1 MTLNMILKKI
11 IRNWLLPALLLPALL
26 TACTDEIFTDNRAE
40 VEEGLPAKISLGF
53 QAKKSQIET
62 RAAQGEVYENQVNN
76 LYVFIFDK
84 AGEIHYQK
92 FFNTGDIDYQ
102 DGDNLLH
109 SGSIDIETKS
119 LNDARIVCI
128 ANLSNDNVHTS
139 YEVTKADMD
148 AVKSLDKLNEFIM
161 KMSEQTVERSTQFMM
176 TGYAYEDVNNPDAI
190 YINIPGSEQGT
201 VPLTCKLAPER
212 TDAKVKFVVETEIP
226 EDKVGTWSEMD
237 FRPRGW
243 KVVNVPAQSMLL
255 PKETGDA
262 DGEGCTYFETAE
274 MPFEAVTRDENYRF
288 TEGSFVFYMPE
299 NRKTVTTPI
308 GKEITDAAQKYALRE
323 KREKVNVGGSFPDK
337 PGQEYEQGDFTY
349 APANATYVEMSG
361 TLTYKDGANY
371 TVNADVTFTVHLG
384 YADGNA
390 NDYNTLRNTF
400 YTYNV
405 TLRGVDNIV
414 VEVTNDGGQN
424 PEPRPGYEGT
434 VVFSREGMHQ
444 LDAHYDRELITLD
457 RSLVPD
463 MGWGVQTPFSK
474 GIFTEDNTVS
484 TPEEAAIY
492 DYKWIKFAINSDY
505 GVDAN
510 KYVKYPGDQNYM
522 GTDGGE
528 VSPSYQSYPT
538 ARLLDIHQ
546 LLQRLRQEYNDGQKS
561 GTVAVTAF
569 VDEYVYFT
577 HPQTG
582 AEMLSQ
588 WRKYVEAEDRL
599 MYFTNGANSKFS
611 PDGAS
616 SVVEAIQTFKQKSIR
631 TVYNV
636 KKSESE
642 LPTAWGLESVMEA
655 DTRWKPGDVSLGT
668 ERSNGRLN
676 TLKCILRNDYNNNE
690 VKSLKWTDV
699 LNTTDRYSLNES
711 YQDAVHAVLMR
722 NRDLN
727 GDGYVQPNEIHWY
740 LAAID
745 QLTDLYI
752 GEYALDEDSRLYPA
766 NKTTAWHYTSSSYNS
781 NENAPWVLWAE
792 ECAALGNYNTSKNTV
807 NNKYAYR
814 CMRNLGINLDDPTTV
829 PTPLIP
835 EVTQPE
841 SDGSYLIDVSNLSE
855 KARRLSFEAGSTLGA
870 HSDTDPQNRPY
881 EKFRV
886 APVEEDYNNQG
897 QKPTTRTKISDWQR
911 VFTFTN
917 DGNWSQYQTLVLPN
931 GYRLP
936 NLRELLIMGTRLPEA
951 AWNTYVATYK
961 PFLGSTQYYYSKAM
975 YLSMTSF
982 SKRYIVPN
990 YSDREGFRFNAKDQS
1005 IGVPWV
1011 NDDGKGYVRGVK
1023 DVQP

>member
-1 MTLNMILKKI
+1 M
-11 IRNWLLPALLLPALL
+11 
-26 TACTDEIFTDNRAE
+26 
-40 VEEGLPAKISLGF
+40 EEGLPARITLGF
-53 QAKKSQIET
+53 QARKSQIET

-76 LYVFIFDK
+76 LYVFIFDQ
-84 AGEIHYQK
+84 AGSVHYRK
-92 FFNTGDIDYQ
+92 FFDTEEITYQ

-109 SGSIDIETKS
+109 SGSIGIETTS

-139 YEVTKADMD
+139 YEVIQDDMN
-148 AVKSLDKLNEFIM
+148 AVQSLDKLNEFIM

-176 TGYAYEDVNNPDAI
+176 TGYAYEDINNPDAI

-201 VPLTCKLAPER
+201 MPLTCKLAPER
-212 TDAKVKFVVETEIP
+212 TDAKVKFVVKTEIP
-226 EDKVGTWSEMD
+226 ADKVGTWSEMD

-255 PKETGDA
+255 PLETGDA

-274 MPFEAVTRDENYRF
+274 MPFEAITRDANYRF

-299 NRKTVTTPI
+299 NRKTAVTRIPDNV
-308 GKEITDAAQKYALRE
+308 TDAAEKYALRE
-323 KREKVNVGGSFPDK
+323 KRNKENEGEQFPDK
-337 PGQEYEQGDFTY
+337 PGQEYELGDFTY
-349 APANATYVEMSG
+349 APANATYVEMAG
-361 TLTYKDGANY
+361 TLSYKDGKDY

-384 YADGNA
+384 YSGSNA

-414 VEVTNDGGQN
+414 VEVTNDGGQY

-457 RSLVPD
+457 RSQVPN

-474 GIFTEDNTVS
+474 GIFTEGTGS
-484 TPEEAAIY
+484 TPEDAAIY
-492 DYKWIKFAINSDY
+492 DYKWIKFAINDDY
-505 GVDAN
+505 GIEAT
-510 KYVKYPGDQNYM
+510 KYVKYPGDQNYK
-522 GTDGGE
+522 GTDDE
-528 VSPSYQSYPT
+528 ASPSYPDKPT

-546 LLQRLRQEYNDGQKS
+546 LLQRLKQEYYAGQTT

-582 AEMLSQ
+582 AEMLAK
-588 WRKYVEAEDRL
+588 WREYVEAEDRL
-599 MYFTNGANSKFS
+599 MYFTNGANSKYS

-636 KKSESE
+636 KKSESD

-655 DTRWKPGDVSLGT
+655 DTRWKPGDVSQGT

-676 TLKCILRNDYNNNE
+676 TLKCILKNDYNNNE

-699 LNTTDRYSLNES
+699 LNTSDRYSLNEN

-727 GDGYVQPNEIHWY
+727 GDGYVQPNEIRWY

-766 NKTTAWHYTSSSYNS
+766 NKTTAWHYTSSSYDSSQNG
-781 NENAPWVLWAE
+781 PWVLWAE
-792 ECAALGNYNTSKNTV
+792 ECAALGNYNASSDNVRNT
-807 NNKYAYR
+807 YAYR
-814 CMRNLGINLDDPTTV
+814 CMRNLGINLDNPNTE

-835 EVTQPE
+835 KVTKAE
-841 SDGSYLIDVSNLSE
+841 SDGSYLIDASNLSE

-886 APVEEDYNNQG
+886 APVGEDYNNQG
-897 QKPTTRTKISDWQR
+897 LKPTTGTKVSGWER

-917 DGNWSQYQTLVLPN
+917 AGNWSQYQTLVLRD

-936 NLRELLIMGTRLPEA
+936 NLRELLIMGTRLPET
-951 AWNTYVATYK
+951 AWNTYEATYR
-961 PFLGSTQYYYSKAM
+961 PIIGSTQYYYSKAM

-982 SKRYIVPN
+982 SRRYIVPG
-990 YSDREGFRFNAKDQS
+990 YRSREGFRFNANDQS
-1005 IGVPWV
+1005 IGVPPT
-1011 NDDGKGYVRGVK
+1011 DDTGKGYVHGVK
-1023 DVQP
+1023 DVQ

>member
-1 MTLNMILKKI
+1 MITLKKI
-11 IRNWLLPALLLPALL
+11 VRNWLLPALLLPALL
-26 TACTDEIFTDNRAE
+26 TACTDDTFTDNRTR
-40 VEEGLPAKISLGF
+40 VEEGLPARITLGF
-53 QAKKSQIET
+53 QARKSQIET

-76 LYVFIFDK
+76 LYVFIFDQ
-84 AGEIHYQK
+84 AGSVHYRK
-92 FFNTGDIDYQ
+92 FFDTGDIDYE

-139 YEVTKADMD
+139 YEVTQAEMD
-148 AVKSLDKLNEFIM
+148 AVQSLDKLNEFVM

-176 TGYAYEDVNNPDAI
+176 TGYAYKDINKPDDI

-201 VPLTCKLAPER
+201 VALTCKLAPER
-212 TDAKVKFVVETEIP
+212 TDAKVKFVVKTEIP
-226 EDKVGTWSEMD
+226 ADKVDKWSEMD

-262 DGEGCTYFETAE
+262 DGDGCTYFETAE

-299 NRKTVTTPI
+299 NRKTAAT
-308 GKEITDAAQKYALRE
+308 EIPDDVTDAAEKYALRE
-323 KREKVNVGGSFPDK
+323 KREKVNEDGQFPDK
-337 PGQEYEQGDFTY
+337 PGQAYEQGDFTY
-349 APANATYVEMSG
+349 APANATYVVMSG
-361 TLTYKDGANY
+361 TLTYKDGADY

-457 RSLVPD
+457 RSQVPN

-474 GIFTEDNTVS
+474 GIFTEDNTSS
-484 TPEEAAIY
+484 TPEDAAIH
-492 DYKWIKFAINSDY
+492 DYKWIKFAINDDY
-505 GVDAN
+505 GIADD

-522 GTDGGE
+522 GTDNE
-528 VSPSYQSYPT
+528 ASPSYPQKPE

-546 LLQRLRQEYNDGQKS
+546 LLQRLKKEYNAGKTT

-577 HPQTG
+577 HPKTG
-582 AEMLSQ
+582 ADMLAK
-588 WRKYVEAEDRL
+588 WREYVEAEDRL
-599 MYFTNGANSKFS
+599 MYFTNGANSKYS

-636 KKSESE
+636 KKSETD

-655 DTRWKPGDVSLGT
+655 DKLLDLETVNSNTTRD
-668 ERSNGRLN
+668 NGRLN
-676 TLKCILRNDYNNNE
+676 TIICLLGDNYASNPTQ
-690 VKSLKWTDV
+690 LKWTEV
-699 LNTTDRYSLNES
+699 ISTDEHYALKKN
-711 YQDAVHAVLMR
+711 DALHAILMR

-727 GDGYVQPNEIHWY
+727 GDDIVQPNEIRWY

-745 QLTDLYI
+745 QLVDLYI
-752 GEYALDEDSRLYPA
+752 GEYALDEDSRLYQPDLIDG
-766 NKTTAWHYTSSSYNS
+766 NKRLHYISSSKS
-781 NENAPWVLWAE
+781 GDKRTDPWVLWSE
-792 ECAALGNYNTSKNTV
+792 ECVALSNRDASQNV
-807 NNKYAYR
+807 NKSYAYR
-814 CMRNLGINLDDPTTV
+814 CMRNLGINLDNPNIE

-835 EVTQPE
+835 KVTQAE
-841 SDGSYLIDVSNLSE
+841 SDGSYLIDASNLSE

-870 HSDTDPQNRPY
+870 HNDTDPQNRPY

-886 APVEEDYNNQG
+886 APVGKDYNNQSNG
-897 QKPTTRTKISDWQR
+897 PTYRVGGTIGNRYL
-911 VFTFTN
+911 VFTN
-917 DGNWSQYQTLVLPN
+917 AGNWSQYQTLVLPD

-936 NLRELLIMGTRLPEA
+936 NLRELLIMGTRLPED
-951 AWNTYVATYK
+951 AWETYSATYIIRY
-961 PFLGSTQYYYSKAM
+961 SSKAM

-982 SKRYIVPN
+982 SRRYTVPG
-990 YSDREGFRFNAKDQS
+990 YSSRDGFRFNAQDQS
-1005 IGVPWV
+1005 IGVPPIS
-1011 NDDGKGYVRGVK
+1011 DDGKGYVHGVK
-1023 DVQP
+1023 DVQ

>member
-1 MTLNMILKKI
+1 M
-11 IRNWLLPALLLPALL
+11 
-26 TACTDEIFTDNRAE
+26 
-40 VEEGLPAKISLGF
+40 EEGLPARITLGF
-53 QAKKSQIET
+53 QARKSQIET

-76 LYVFIFDK
+76 LYVFIFDQ
-84 AGEIHYQK
+84 AGSVHYRK
-92 FFNTGDIDYQ
+92 FFDTEEITYQ

-109 SGSIDIETKS
+109 SGSIGIETTS

-139 YEVTKADMD
+139 YEVIQDDMN
-148 AVKSLDKLNEFIM
+148 AVQSLDKLNEFIM

-176 TGYAYEDVNNPDAI
+176 TGYAYEDINNPDAI

-201 VPLTCKLAPER
+201 MPLTCKLAPER
-212 TDAKVKFVVETEIP
+212 TDAKVKFVVKTEIP
-226 EDKVGTWSEMD
+226 ADKVGTWSEMD

-255 PKETGDA
+255 PLETGDA

-274 MPFEAVTRDENYRF
+274 MPFEAITRDANYRF

-299 NRKTVTTPI
+299 NRKTAVTRIPDNV
-308 GKEITDAAQKYALRE
+308 TDAAEKYALRE
-323 KREKVNVGGSFPDK
+323 KRNKENEGEQFPDK
-337 PGQEYEQGDFTY
+337 PGQEYELGDFTY
-349 APANATYVEMSG
+349 APANATYVEMAG
-361 TLTYKDGANY
+361 TLSYKDGKDY

-384 YADGNA
+384 YAGSNA

-414 VEVTNDGGQN
+414 VEVTNDGGQY

-457 RSLVPD
+457 RSQVPN

-474 GIFTEDNTVS
+474 GIFTEGTGS
-484 TPEEAAIY
+484 TPEDAAIY
-492 DYKWIKFAINSDY
+492 DYKWIKFAINDDY
-505 GVDAN
+505 GIEAT
-510 KYVKYPGDQNYM
+510 KYVKYPGDQNYK
-522 GTDGGE
+522 GTDDE
-528 VSPSYQSYPT
+528 ASPSYPDKPT

-546 LLQRLRQEYNDGQKS
+546 LLQRLKQEYYAGQTT

-582 AEMLSQ
+582 AEMLAK
-588 WRKYVEAEDRL
+588 WREYVEAEDRL
-599 MYFTNGANSKFS
+599 MYFTNGANSKYS

-636 KKSESE
+636 KKSESD

-655 DTRWKPGDVSLGT
+655 DTRWKPGDVSQGT

-676 TLKCILRNDYNNNE
+676 TLKCILKNDYNNNE

-699 LNTTDRYSLNES
+699 LNTSDRYSLNEN

-727 GDGYVQPNEIHWY
+727 GDGYVQPNEIRWY

-766 NKTTAWHYTSSSYNS
+766 NKTTAWHYTSSSYDSSQNG
-781 NENAPWVLWAE
+781 PWVLWAE
-792 ECAALGNYNTSKNTV
+792 ECAALGNYNASSDNVRNT
-807 NNKYAYR
+807 YAYR
-814 CMRNLGINLDDPTTV
+814 CMRNLGINLDNPNTE

-835 EVTQPE
+835 KVTKAE
-841 SDGSYLIDVSNLSE
+841 SDGSYLIDASNLSE

-886 APVEEDYNNQG
+886 APVGEDYNNQG
-897 QKPTTRTKISDWQR
+897 LKPTTGTKVSGWER

-917 DGNWSQYQTLVLPN
+917 AGNWSQYQTLVLRD

-936 NLRELLIMGTRLPEA
+936 NLRELLIMGTRLPET
-951 AWNTYVATYK
+951 AWNTYEATYR
-961 PFLGSTQYYYSKAM
+961 PIIGSTQYYYSKAM

-982 SKRYIVPN
+982 SRRYIVPG
-990 YSDREGFRFNAKDQS
+990 YRSREGFRFNANDQS
-1005 IGVPWV
+1005 IGVPPT
-1011 NDDGKGYVRGVK
+1011 DDTGKGYVHGVK
-1023 DVQP
+1023 DVQ

>member
-1 MTLNMILKKI
+1 MITLKKI
-11 IRNWLLPALLLPALL
+11 VRNWLLPALLLPALL
-26 TACTDEIFTDNRAE
+26 TACTDDTFTDNRTR
-40 VEEGLPAKISLGF
+40 VEEGLPARITLGF
-53 QAKKSQIET
+53 EAKKSQIET
-62 RAAQGEVYENQVNN
+62 RAAQQV
-76 LYVFIFDK
+76 
-84 AGEIHYQK
+84 
-92 FFNTGDIDYQ
+92 
-102 DGDNLLH
+102 GDNLLH
-109 SGSIDIETKS
+109 SGSIGIETTS

-128 ANLSNDNVHTS
+128 ANLSNTSVHTS
-139 YEVTKADMD
+139 YDVTQADME
-148 AVKSLDKLNEFIM
+148 AVQSLDKLNEFIM

-201 VPLTCKLAPER
+201 VELTCELAPER
-212 TDAKVKFVVETEIP
+212 TDAKVKFVVKTEIP
-226 EDKVGTWSEMD
+226 ADKVGKWSEMD

-243 KVVNVPAQSMLL
+243 KVVNVPSQSMLL

-262 DGEGCTYFETAE
+262 DGDGCTYFETAE
-274 MPFEAVTRDENYRF
+274 MPFEAITRDANYRF

-299 NRKTVTTPI
+299 NRKTAANPI
-308 GKEITDAAQKYALRE
+308 GEDITDAAQKYALRE
-323 KREKVNVGGSFPDK
+323 KREKMNEGGSFPDK
-337 PGQEYEQGDFTY
+337 PGQQYEQGDFTY

-361 TLTYKDGANY
+361 TLSYKDGANY

-390 NDYNTLRNTF
+390 NDYSTLRNTF

-414 VEVTNDGGQN
+414 VEVTNDGNQN

-457 RSLVPD
+457 RSKVPD

-474 GIFTEDNTVS
+474 GIFTEDNTGS

-492 DYKWIKFAINSDY
+492 DYKWIKFAINDDY
-505 GVDAN
+505 GIAAN
-510 KYVKYPGDQNYM
+510 EYVKYPGDQNYM
-522 GTDGGE
+522 GTNGGE
-528 VSPSYQSYPT
+528 ESPSYPDKPE

-546 LLQRLRQEYNDGQKS
+546 LLQRLRTEYYDEEKTT

-577 HPQTG
+577 HPQTE
-582 AEMLSQ
+582 AEMLAK
-588 WRKYVEAEDRL
+588 WREYVEAEDRL
-599 MYFTNGANSKFS
+599 MYFTNGANSKYS

-636 KKSESE
+636 KKSETD

-676 TLKCILRNDYNNNE
+676 TLKCILKNDYNNNE

-699 LNTTDRYSLNES
+699 LNTSDRYLLNDK

-727 GDGYVQPNEIHWY
+727 GDGYVQPNEIRWY

-766 NKTTAWHYTSSSYNS
+766 NKTTAWHYTSSSYDSSQNG
-781 NENAPWVLWAE
+781 PWVLWAE
-792 ECAALGNYNTSKNTV
+792 ECAALGNYNASSGNVGNT
-807 NNKYAYR
+807 YAYR
-814 CMRNLGINLDDPTTV
+814 CMRNLGINLDNPNTE

-835 EVTQPE
+835 KVKQAE
-841 SDGSYLIDVSNLSE
+841 SDGSYLIDASNLSE

-886 APVEEDYNNQG
+886 APVGEDYNNMG
-897 QKPTTRTKISDWQR
+897 NKPETYAAGNRRDRTLA
-911 VFTFTN
+911 FNN
-917 DGNWSQYQTLVLPN
+917 DANWSSYQTITLPH

-936 NLRELLIMGTRLPEA
+936 NLRELLIMGTRLPGEA
-951 AWNTYVATYK
+951 WRTYEASYRYWGQSYTVT
-961 PFLGSTQYYYSKAM
+961 GKAM

-982 SKRYIVPN
+982 SRRYTVPG
-990 YSDREGFRFNAKDQS
+990 YSRRDGFRFNAKDQS
-1005 IGVPWV
+1005 IGVPPT
-1011 NDDGKGYVRGVK
+1011 DDTGKGYVHGVK
-1023 DVQP
+1023 DVQ

>member
-1 MTLNMILKKI
+1 MITLKKI
-11 IRNWLLPALLLPALL
+11 VRNWLLPALLLPALL
-26 TACTDEIFTDNRAE
+26 TACTDDTFTDNRTR
-40 VEEGLPAKISLGF
+40 VEEGLPARITLGF
-53 QAKKSQIET
+53 EAKKGQIET

-84 AGEIHYQK
+84 AGEIHYRK
-92 FFNTGDIDYQ
+92 FFDTGDITYQ
-102 DGDNLLH
+102 VGDNLLH
-109 SGSIDIETKS
+109 SGSIGIETTS

-139 YEVTKADMD
+139 YEVTQADMD
-148 AVKSLDKLNEFIM
+148 AVQSLDKLNEFIM

-176 TGYAYEDVNNPDAI
+176 TGYAYEDINNPDAI

-201 VPLTCKLAPER
+201 MPLTCKLAPER
-212 TDAKVKFVVETEIP
+212 TDAKVKFVVKTEIP
-226 EDKVGTWSEMD
+226 ADKVGKWSEMD

-255 PKETGDA
+255 PLETGDA

-274 MPFEAVTRDENYRF
+274 MPFEAITRDANYRF

-299 NRKTVTTPI
+299 NRKTAANPIPDDVT
-308 GKEITDAAQKYALRE
+308 GDAEKYALRE
-323 KREKVNVGGSFPDK
+323 KREKVNEGGQFPDK
-337 PGQEYEQGDFTY
+337 PGQEYELGDFTY
-349 APANATYVEMSG
+349 APANATYVEMAG
-361 TLTYKDGANY
+361 TLSYKDGKDY

-384 YADGNA
+384 YANGNA

-414 VEVTNDGGQN
+414 VEVTNENQLN

-457 RSLVPD
+457 RSQVLD

-474 GIFTEDNTVS
+474 GIFTEDNTGS

-492 DYKWIKFAINSDY
+492 DYKWIKFAINDDY
-505 GVDAN
+505 GIAAD
-510 KYVKYPGDQNYM
+510 KYVKYPGDQNYE

-528 VSPSYQSYPT
+528 ASPSYPDKSA

-546 LLQRLRQEYNDGQKS
+546 LLQRLRQEYYAGQTT

-582 AEMLSQ
+582 AEMLAK
-588 WRKYVEAEDRL
+588 WREYVEAEDRL
-599 MYFTNGANSKFS
+599 MYFTNGANSKYS

-636 KKSESE
+636 KKSETD

-655 DTRWKPGDVSLGT
+655 DKLLDLETVNRNTTRD
-668 ERSNGRLN
+668 NGRLN
-676 TLKCILRNDYNNNE
+676 TIICLLGDNYEGNE
-690 VKSLKWTDV
+690 TLHWTDV
-699 LNTTDRYSLNES
+699 ISTDEHYALKKN
-711 YQDAVHAVLMR
+711 DALHAILMR

-727 GDGYVQPNEIHWY
+727 GDDIVQPNEIRWY

-745 QLTDLYI
+745 QLVDLYI
-752 GEYALDEDSRLYPA
+752 GEYALDEDSRLYQPDLIDD
-766 NKTTAWHYTSSSYNS
+766 NKRLHYISSSKSGDNRTD
-781 NENAPWVLWAE
+781 PWVLWSE
-792 ECAALGNYNTSKNTV
+792 ECVALSNRNDYIGYV
-807 NNKYAYR
+807 NGYAYR
-814 CMRNLGINLDDPTTV
+814 CMRNLGINLDNPTTV

-835 EVTQPE
+835 KVTQAE
-841 SDGSYLIDVSNLSE
+841 SDGSYLVDVSNLSE

-886 APVEEDYNNQG
+886 APVGEDYNNQG
-897 QKPTTRTKISDWQR
+897 NKPTTEAGWSGWNR
-911 VFTFTN
+911 VLTFTN
-917 DGNWSQYQTLVLPN
+917 AGNWSEYQTLVLPD

-936 NLRELLIMGTRLPEA
+936 NLRELLIMGTRLPDTAWKQYEA
-951 AWNTYVATYK
+951 RYLGGYVR
-961 PFLGSTQYYYSKAM
+961 SKAM

-982 SKRYIVPN
+982 SRRYTVPG
-990 YSDREGFRFNAKDQS
+990 YSSRDGFRFNAQDQS
-1005 IGVPWV
+1005 IGVPPT
-1011 NDDGKGYVRGVK
+1011 DDTGKGYVHGVK
-1023 DVQP
+1023 DVQ

>member
-1 MTLNMILKKI
+1 MITLKKI
-11 IRNWLLPALLLPALL
+11 VRNWLLPALLLPALL
-26 TACTDEIFTDNRAE
+26 TACTDDTFTDNRTR
-40 VEEGLPAKISLGF
+40 VEEGLPAQITLGF
-53 QAKKSQIET
+53 QARKSQIET

-84 AGEIHYQK
+84 AGEIHYRK
-92 FFNTGDIDYQ
+92 FFDTGDIDYQ

-139 YEVTKADMD
+139 YEVTQADMD
-148 AVKSLDKLNEFIM
+148 AVPSLDKLNEFIM

-176 TGYAYEDVNNPDAI
+176 TGYAYKDINNPDDI

-201 VPLTCKLAPER
+201 VTLTCKLAPER
-212 TDAKVKFVVETEIP
+212 TDAKVQFVVKTEIP
-226 EDKVGTWSEMD
+226 ADKVGTWSEMD

-262 DGEGCTYFETAE
+262 DGDGCTYFETAE
-274 MPFEAVTRDENYRF
+274 MPFEAITRDENYRF

-299 NRKTVTTPI
+299 NRKTAVTRIPDNV
-308 GKEITDAAQKYALRE
+308 TDDAEKYALRE
-323 KREKVNVGGSFPDK
+323 KRGKVNEGGEFPDK

-349 APANATYVEMSG
+349 APANATYVVMSG
-361 TLTYKDGANY
+361 TLTYKDGADY

-390 NDYNTLRNTF
+390 NDYSTLRNTF

-414 VEVTNDGGQN
+414 VEVTNENQQN

-457 RSLVPD
+457 RSQVPD

-474 GIFTEDNTVS
+474 GIFTEDTGS
-484 TPEEAAIY
+484 TPEDAAIY
-492 DYKWIKFAINSDY
+492 DYKWIKFAINDDY
-505 GVDAN
+505 GIEAG

-522 GTDGGE
+522 GTNGGE
-528 VSPSYQSYPT
+528 KSPSYPDKPA

-546 LLQRLRQEYNDGQKS
+546 LLLRLRTEYYNEGKTT

-577 HPQTG
+577 HPQSE

-588 WRKYVEAEDRL
+588 WREYVEAEDRL
-599 MYFTNGANSKFS
+599 MYFTNGANSKYS

-636 KKSESE
+636 KKSETD

-655 DTRWKPGDVSLGT
+655 DKLLDLETVNRNTTRD
-668 ERSNGRLN
+668 NGRLN
-676 TLKCILRNDYNNNE
+676 TIICLLGDNYASNPTQ
-690 VKSLKWTDV
+690 LKWTEV
-699 LNTTDRYSLNES
+699 ISTDEHYALKKN
-711 YQDAVHAVLMR
+711 DALHAILMR

-727 GDGYVQPNEIHWY
+727 GDDIVQPNEIRWY

-745 QLTDLYI
+745 QLVDLYI
-752 GEYALDEDSRLYPA
+752 GEYALDEDSRLYQPDLIDG
-766 NKTTAWHYTSSSYNS
+766 NKRLHYISSSKSGDNRTD
-781 NENAPWVLWAE
+781 PWVLWSE
-792 ECAALGNYNTSKNTV
+792 ECVALSNRNDYIGYV
-807 NNKYAYR
+807 NGYAYR

-835 EVTQPE
+835 KVTQAE
-841 SDGSYLIDVSNLSE
+841 SDGSYLINASNLSE

-886 APVEEDYNNQG
+886 APAGKDYNNQNNIPETDVRG
-897 QKPTTRTKISDWQR
+897 YIGNRYL
-911 VFTFTN
+911 VFTN
-917 DGNWSQYQTLVLPN
+917 AGNWSQYQTLVLRD

-936 NLRELLIMGTRLPEA
+936 NLRELLIMGTRLPES
-951 AWNTYVATYK
+951 AWNTYEATYK
-961 PFLGSTQYYYSKAM
+961 PVIGSTQHYYSKAM

-982 SKRYIVPN
+982 SRRYTVPG
-990 YSDREGFRFNAKDQS
+990 YSSRDGFRFNAQDQS
-1005 IGVPWV
+1005 IGVPPT
-1011 NDDGKGYVRGVK
+1011 DDTGKGYVHGVK
-1023 DVQP
+1023 DVQ

>member
-1 MTLNMILKKI
+1 MITLKKI
-11 IRNWLLPALLLPALL
+11 VRNWLLPALLLPALL
-26 TACTDEIFTDNRAE
+26 TACTDDTFTDNRTR
-40 VEEGLPAKISLGF
+40 VEEGLPARISLGF

-84 AGEIHYQK
+84 AGSVHDRKYFDTE
-92 FFNTGDIDYQ
+92 DITYQ

-109 SGSIDIETKS
+109 SGSIDIETTS

-128 ANLSNDNVHTS
+128 ANLSNTSVHTS
-139 YEVTKADMD
+139 YEVTQADME
-148 AVKSLDKLNEFIM
+148 AVQSLDKLNEFIM

-176 TGYAYEDVNNPDAI
+176 TGYAYEDINNPDAI

-212 TDAKVKFVVETEIP
+212 TDAKVKFVVKTEIP
-226 EDKVGTWSEMD
+226 DGKVGTWSEMD

-262 DGEGCTYFETAE
+262 DGDGCTYFETAE

-299 NRKTVTTPI
+299 NRKTVTNPI
-308 GKEITDAAQKYALRE
+308 PDDITDAAEKYALRE
-323 KREKVNVGGSFPDK
+323 KRNKKNEGGQFPDK
-337 PGQEYEQGDFTY
+337 PGQEYELGDFTY
-349 APANATYVEMSG
+349 APANATYVEMAG
-361 TLTYKDGANY
+361 TLSYKDGKDY

-384 YADGNA
+384 YAGSNA

-414 VEVTNDGGQN
+414 VEVTNENQQN

-457 RSLVPD
+457 RSQVPN

-474 GIFTEDNTVS
+474 GIFTEGTGS
-484 TPEEAAIY
+484 TPEDAAIY
-492 DYKWIKFAINSDY
+492 DYKWIKFAINDDY
-505 GVDAN
+505 GIAAD
-510 KYVKYPGDQNYM
+510 KYVKYPGDQNYK
-522 GTDGGE
+522 GTDNE
-528 VSPSYQSYPT
+528 ASPSYPDKPE

-546 LLQRLRQEYNDGQKS
+546 LLQRLRTEYYDEEKTT

-582 AEMLSQ
+582 EDMLSQ

-599 MYFTNGANSKFS
+599 MYFTNGANSKYS

-636 KKSESE
+636 KKSETD

-655 DTRWKPGDVSLGT
+655 DTRWKPGDVSQGT

-676 TLKCILRNDYNNNE
+676 TLKCILNNDYKNNE

-699 LNTTDRYSLNES
+699 LNTSDRYSLNDK

-766 NKTTAWHYTSSSYNS
+766 NKTTAWHYTSSSYDSSQNG
-781 NENAPWVLWAE
+781 PWVLWAE
-792 ECAALGNYNTSKNTV
+792 ECAALGHYDTSSGTVGNT
-807 NNKYAYR
+807 YAYR
-814 CMRNLGINLDDPTTV
+814 CMRNLGIKMDDPTTV

-835 EVTQPE
+835 KVTQAE
-841 SDGSYLIDVSNLSE
+841 TDGSYLIDVSNLSE

-886 APVEEDYNNQG
+886 APVGEDYNNMG
-897 QKPTTRTKISDWQR
+897 NKPEIYVAGTGRYRSLAFD
-911 VFTFTN
+911 N
-917 DGNWSQYQTLVLPN
+917 DANWSSYQTITLPD

-936 NLRELLIMGTRLPEA
+936 NLRELLIMGTRLPDSAWKTYEA
-951 AWNTYVATYK
+951 SYRYW
-961 PFLGSTQYYYSKAM
+961 GSYYTVTGKAM

-982 SKRYIVPN
+982 SRRYTVDG
-990 YSDREGFRFNAKDQS
+990 YSGREGFRFNAKDQS
-1005 IGVPWV
+1005 IGVPPTG
-1011 NDDGKGYVRGVK
+1011 DTGKGYVRGVK
-1023 DVQP
+1023 DVQ

>member
-1 MTLNMILKKI
+1 MITLKKI
-11 IRNWLLPALLLPALL
+11 VRNWLLPALLLPALL
-26 TACTDEIFTDNRAE
+26 TACTDDTFTDNRTR
-40 VEEGLPAKISLGF
+40 VEEGLPAQITLGF
-53 QAKKSQIET
+53 QARKSQIET

-84 AGEIHYQK
+84 AGEIHYRK
-92 FFNTGDIDYQ
+92 FFDTGDIDYQ
-102 DGDNLLH
+102 VGDNLLH

-139 YEVTKADMD
+139 YEVTQADMD
-148 AVKSLDKLNEFIM
+148 AVPSLDKLNEFIM

-176 TGYAYEDVNNPDAI
+176 TGYAYKDINNPDDI
-190 YINIPGSEQGT
+190 YINIPGSEHGT
-201 VPLTCKLAPER
+201 VTLTCKLAPER
-212 TDAKVKFVVETEIP
+212 TDAKVQFVVKTEIP
-226 EDKVGTWSEMD
+226 ADKVGTWSEMD

-255 PKETGDA
+255 PLETGDA

-274 MPFEAVTRDENYRF
+274 MPFEAITRDENYRF

-299 NRKTVTTPI
+299 NRKTAANPIPDDVT
-308 GKEITDAAQKYALRE
+308 GDAEKYALRE
-323 KREKVNVGGSFPDK
+323 KREKENEGGQFPDK
-337 PGQEYEQGDFTY
+337 PGQEYELGDFTY
-349 APANATYVEMSG
+349 APANATYVEMAG
-361 TLTYKDGANY
+361 TLSYKDGKDY

-384 YADGNA
+384 YAGSNA
-390 NDYNTLRNTF
+390 NDYSTLRNTF

-434 VVFSREGMHQ
+434 VVYSREGMHE

-457 RSLVPD
+457 RSQVPD

-474 GIFTEDNTVS
+474 GIFTEDNTGS

-492 DYKWIKFAINSDY
+492 DYKWIKFAINDDY
-505 GVDAN
+505 GIAAN
-510 KYVKYPGDQNYM
+510 EYVKYPGDQNYK
-522 GTDGGE
+522 GTDGGKA
-528 VSPSYQSYPT
+528 SPSYPNKT
-538 ARLLDIHQ
+538 EARLLDIHQ
-546 LLQRLRQEYNDGQKS
+546 LLQRLRTEYNEGKTT

-577 HPQTG
+577 HPQTE
-582 AEMLSQ
+582 ADMLAK
-588 WRKYVEAEDRL
+588 WREYVEAEDRL
-599 MYFTNGANSKFS
+599 MYFTNGANSKYS

-636 KKSESE
+636 KKSETD

-655 DTRWKPGDVSLGT
+655 DKLLDLENVANGTTRD
-668 ERSNGRLN
+668 NGRLN
-676 TLKCILRNDYNNNE
+676 TIKCLLGNNYANNPTQ
-690 VKSLKWTDV
+690 LKWTEV
-699 LNTTDRYSLNES
+699 VSTDEHYTLIKN
-711 YQDAVHAVLMR
+711 DALHAVLMR

-727 GDGYVQPNEIHWY
+727 GDDIVQPNEIRWY

-745 QLTDLYI
+745 QLVDLYI
-752 GEYALDEDSRLYPA
+752 GEYALDEDSRLYPS
-766 NKTTAWHYTSSSYNS
+766 NSTNDYRLHYTSSSNS
-781 NENAPWVLWAE
+781 GDGPWILWGE
-792 ECAALGNYNTSKNTV
+792 ECVALSTRGVSASYV
-807 NNKYAYR
+807 NRQYAYR
-814 CMRNLGINLDDPTTV
+814 CMRNLGINLDNPETA

-835 EVTQPE
+835 TVTQAE
-841 SDGSYLIDVSNLSE
+841 SDGSYLVDVSNLSE

-886 APVEEDYNNQG
+886 APNNQDYNNILE
-897 QKPTTRTKISDWQR
+897 KPDYSWTDWGWGYDFQ
-911 VFTFTN
+911 N
-917 DGNWSQYQTLVLPN
+917 DARWDQYQAVTLPN

-936 NLRELLIMGTRLPEA
+936 NLRELLIMNTRLPDS
-951 AWNTYVATYK
+951 AWNTYSRG
-961 PFLGSTQYYYSKAM
+961 GSRSKAM

-982 SKRYIVPN
+982 SRNWFTSYQN
-990 YSDREGFRFNAKDQS
+990 RNGFRFNAQDHS
-1005 IGVPWV
+1005 IGVPWLS
-1011 NDDGKGYVRGVK
+1011 DDGKGYVRGVK
-1023 DVQP
+1023 DVQ

>member
-1 MTLNMILKKI
+1 MITLKKI
-11 IRNWLLPALLLPALL
+11 VRNWLLPALLLPALL
-26 TACTDEIFTDNRAE
+26 TACTDDTFTDNRTR
-40 VEEGLPAKISLGF
+40 VEEGLPARITLGF
-53 QAKKSQIET
+53 QARKSQIET

-84 AGEIHYQK
+84 AGEIHYRK
-92 FFNTGDIDYQ
+92 FFDTGDIDYQ
-102 DGDNLLH
+102 VGDNLLH

-139 YEVTKADMD
+139 YEVTQADMD
-148 AVKSLDKLNEFIM
+148 AVPSLDKLNEFIM

-176 TGYAYEDVNNPDAI
+176 TGYAYKDINNPDDI

-201 VPLTCKLAPER
+201 VTLTCKLAPER
-212 TDAKVKFVVETEIP
+212 TDAKVKFVVKTEIP
-226 EDKVGTWSEMD
+226 ADKVDKWSEMD

-262 DGEGCTYFETAE
+262 DGDGCTYFETAE

-299 NRKTVTTPI
+299 NRKMAANLIPDDVT
-308 GKEITDAAQKYALRE
+308 GDAEKYALRE
-323 KREKVNVGGSFPDK
+323 KREKVNEDGQFPDK
-337 PGQEYEQGDFTY
+337 PGQAYEQGDFTY
-349 APANATYVEMSG
+349 APANATYVVMSG
-361 TLTYKDGANY
+361 TLTYKDGADY

-384 YADGNA
+384 YANGNA

-414 VEVTNDGGQN
+414 VEVTNENQLN

-457 RSLVPD
+457 RSQVPD

-474 GIFTEDNTVS
+474 GIFTEDTGS

-492 DYKWIKFAINSDY
+492 DYKWIKFAINDDY
-505 GVDAN
+505 GIAAN
-510 KYVKYPGDQNYM
+510 EYVKYPGDQNYK
-522 GTDGGE
+522 GTDGGKA
-528 VSPSYQSYPT
+528 SPSYPDKPA

-546 LLQRLRQEYNDGQKS
+546 LLQRLRTEYYNEGKTT

-577 HPQTG
+577 HPKTG
-582 AEMLSQ
+582 ADMLAK
-588 WRKYVEAEDRL
+588 WREYVEAEDRL
-599 MYFTNGANSKFS
+599 MYFTNGANSKYS

-676 TLKCILRNDYNNNE
+676 TLKCILKNDYDNNE

-699 LNTTDRYSLNES
+699 LNTSDRYSLNGK

-727 GDGYVQPNEIHWY
+727 GDGYVQPNEIRWY

-766 NKTTAWHYTSSSYNS
+766 NKTTAWHYTSSSYDSSQNG
-781 NENAPWVLWAE
+781 PWVLWAE
-792 ECAALGNYNTSKNTV
+792 ECAALGNYKASSGNVGNT
-807 NNKYAYR
+807 YAYR
-814 CMRNLGINLDDPTTV
+814 CMRNLGIDLDNPNTE

-835 EVTQPE
+835 KVTQAE
-841 SDGSYLIDVSNLSE
+841 SDGSYLIDASNLSE

-886 APVEEDYNNQG
+886 APVGEDYNNMG
-897 QKPTTRTKISDWQR
+897 NKPETYAAGNRRDRTLA
-911 VFTFTN
+911 FNN
-917 DGNWSQYQTLVLPN
+917 DANWSSYQTITLRD

-936 NLRELLIMGTRLPEA
+936 NLRELLIMGTRLPDS
-951 AWNTYVATYK
+951 AWKTYK
-961 PFLGSTQYYYSKAM
+961 ASYEYWFQTYTVTGKAM

-982 SKRYIVPN
+982 SRRYTVDG
-990 YSDREGFRFNAKDQS
+990 YSGREGFRFNAKDQS
-1005 IGVPWV
+1005 IGVPPIG
-1011 NDDGKGYVRGVK
+1011 DTGKGYVHGVK
-1023 DVQP
+1023 DVQ

>member
-1 MTLNMILKKI
+1 MITLKKI
-11 IRNWLLPALLLPALL
+11 VRNWLLPALLLPALL
-26 TACTDEIFTDNRAE
+26 TACTDDTFTENRTR
-40 VEEGLPAKISLGF
+40 VEEGLPARISLGF
-53 QAKKSQIET
+53 QAPKSQIET

-76 LYVFIFDK
+76 LYVFIFDQ
-84 AGEIHYQK
+84 AGSIHYRK
-92 FFNTGDIDYQ
+92 FFDTGDIDYQ
-102 DGDNLLH
+102 DGDNLKH
-109 SGSIDIETKS
+109 SGSIDIETTS

-128 ANLSNDNVHTS
+128 ANLGNESVHTS
-139 YEVTKADMD
+139 YEVTQTDME
-148 AVKSLDKLNEFIM
+148 AVQSLDKLNEFVM

-201 VPLTCKLAPER
+201 VTLTCKLAPER
-212 TDAKVKFVVETEIP
+212 TDAKVKFVVKTEIP
-226 EDKVGTWSEMD
+226 ADKVGTWSEMD

-255 PKETGDA
+255 PLETGDA

-274 MPFEAVTRDENYRF
+274 MPFEAITRDANYRF

-299 NRKTVTTPI
+299 NRKTVTNPI
-308 GKEITDAAQKYALRE
+308 SDDITDAAEKYALRE
-323 KREKVNVGGSFPDK
+323 KRNKENEGGQFPDK
-337 PGQEYEQGDFTY
+337 PGQEYELGDFTY
-349 APANATYVEMSG
+349 APANATYVEMAG
-361 TLTYKDGANY
+361 TLSYKDGKDY

-384 YADGNA
+384 YAGSNA
-390 NDYNTLRNTF
+390 NDYSTLRNTF

-434 VVFSREGMHQ
+434 VVYSREGMHE

-457 RSLVPD
+457 RSQVLD

-474 GIFTEDNTVS
+474 GIFTEGTGS
-484 TPEEAAIY
+484 TPEAAAIY
-492 DYKWIKFAINSDY
+492 DYKWIKFAINDDY
-505 GVDAN
+505 GIEAG

-522 GTDGGE
+522 GTNGGE
-528 VSPSYQSYPT
+528 ASPSYPDKT
-538 ARLLDIHQ
+538 AARLLDIHQ
-546 LLQRLRQEYNDGQKS
+546 LLQRLRQEYDAGQTT

-577 HPQTG
+577 HPETG

-588 WRKYVEAEDRL
+588 WREYVEAEDRL
-599 MYFTNGANSKFS
+599 MYFTNGANSKYS

-636 KKSESE
+636 KKSESD

-676 TLKCILRNDYNNNE
+676 TLKCILKNDYDNNK

-699 LNTTDRYSLNES
+699 LNTSNRYSLNDK

-727 GDGYVQPNEIHWY
+727 GDGYVQPNEIRWY

-766 NKTTAWHYTSSSYNS
+766 NKTTAWHYTSSSYDSSQNG
-781 NENAPWVLWAE
+781 PWVLWAE
-792 ECAALGNYNTSKNTV
+792 ECAALGNYNASSDNVGNT
-807 NNKYAYR
+807 YAYR
-814 CMRNLGINLDDPTTV
+814 CMRNLGINLDDPNIE

-835 EVTQPE
+835 KVKQAE
-841 SDGSYLIDVSNLSE
+841 SDGSYLIDASNLSE

-886 APVEEDYNNQG
+886 APEGEDYNSTGNNPSPYAAG
-897 QKPTTRTKISDWQR
+897 TGRNRTLA
-911 VFTFTN
+911 FN
-917 DGNWSQYQTLVLPN
+917 DDANWSSYQTITLPH

-936 NLRELLIMGTRLPEA
+936 NLRELLIMGTRLPDGAWRTYEA
-951 AWNTYVATYK
+951 SYRYWGQSYTVT
-961 PFLGSTQYYYSKAM
+961 GKAM
-975 YLSMTSF
+975 YLRMTSF
-982 SKRYIVPN
+982 SRRYTVPG
-990 YSDREGFRFNAKDQS
+990 YSRRDGFRFNAKDQS
-1005 IGVPWV
+1005 IGVPPT
-1011 NDDGKGYVRGVK
+1011 DDTGKGYVHGVK
-1023 DVQP
+1023 DVQ